1 MGKQDYYRQQSY
13 NDILYS
19 EYQNDNDDHLIEF
32 QILLFEE
39 LLCNIRKVPFADYI
53 NNCLLN
59 DGAKFYHCIRS
70 NSLDWL
76 YTTDRKMINNDRIY
90 SFRFANPCNPDYYG
104 SFIVKK
110 HPSFTPSKQ
119 YRHKLEGWYQYI
131 GKELPKTI
139 ENYLNVTT
147 IMNEQI
153 SHQTKIFVNN
163 EYERLDIEFYFRH
176 DYPKRLTITFE
187 PGYPAVA

>member
-59 DGAKFYHCIRS
+59 DGAKFYHCIR
-70 NSLDWL
+70 
-76 YTTDRKMINNDRIY
+76 K
-90 SFRFANPCNPDYYG
+90 
-104 SFIVKK
+104 
-110 HPSFTPSKQ
+110 
-119 YRHKLEGWYQYI
+119 GWYQYI